1 MKKGKIDKSRI
12 EIDSQRDN
20 RIEEKMENNEKEKD
34 ILDGCKDHR
43 LSLRTLEKGLKRKDQ
58 I

>member
-1 MKKGKIDKSRI
+1 MEKSKI

-20 RIEEKMENNEKEKD
+20 RTEEKMENNEKEKD